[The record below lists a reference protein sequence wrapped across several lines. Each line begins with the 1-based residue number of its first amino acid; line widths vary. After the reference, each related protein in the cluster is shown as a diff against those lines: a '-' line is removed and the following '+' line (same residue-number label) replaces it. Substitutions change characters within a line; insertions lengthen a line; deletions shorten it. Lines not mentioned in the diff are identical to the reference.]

1 MRVLVTG
8 GAGFIGNNLIRSFVS
23 EPAAL
28 PDGEPVDILNLDA
41 LTYAA
46 NPNAMR
52 DLEESSLYRF
62 AQVNLQDAAGVR
74 SVFEDFQPNW
84 IIHLAAESHVDRSIR
99 DPGPFLQSNTV
110 GTFNLLEA
118 ARAHFDK
125 LTGSVRSAFRLLHV
139 STDEVYGSL
148 ANDGVFG
155 EASPYAPNSPYA
167 ASKAASDHLARAW
180 CATYGLPVIIAHAS
194 NNFGPFQNS
203 EKLIPTVIQSALSGS
218 DIPIYGKGRNTRDWI
233 YVKDCVDALRLLVAH
248 GRPGESYNVGASN
261 ERTNIELTKQIC
273 ELLDDLAPRADGR
286 SYAEQIKFVVDRPG
300 HDFRYAIDASKI
312 KGEFGWS
319 PKYDF
324 DAALRQTVQWY
335 RLRGA
340 AE

>member
-8 GAGFIGNNLIRSFVS
+8 GAGFIGNNLIRSLAS
-23 EPAAL
+23 EPTAL
-28 PDGEPVDILNLDA
+28 PDGEPVGILNLDA

-46 NPNAMR
+46 SPDALS
-52 DLEESSLYRF
+52 DLAEKPRYRF
-62 AQVNLQDAAGVR
+62 AQINLLNAEAVQSA
-74 SVFEDFQPNW
+74 FEDFQPNW
-84 IIHLAAESHVDRSIR
+84 VIHLAAESHVDRSIR
-99 DPGPFLQSNTV
+99 DPAIFLQSNTV
-110 GTFNLLEA
+110 GTFNLLQA
-118 ARAHFDK
+118 ARAHFEQ
-125 LTGSVRSAFRLLHV
+125 LTEGAQSAFRLLHV

-155 EASPYAPNSPYA
+155 ESSPYAPNSPYS

-203 EKLIPTVIQSALSGS
+203 EKLIPTVIRNALSGS
-218 DIPIYGKGRNTRDWI
+218 DIPIYGTGLNTRDWI
-233 YVKDCVDALRLLVAH
+233 YVKDCVDALRLLVAY

-261 ERTNIELTKQIC
+261 ERTNTELAQKIC
-273 ELLDDLAPRADGR
+273 EILDDLAPRADGR
-286 SYAEQIKFVVDRPG
+286 RYAEQIKFVRDRPG

-312 KGEFGWS
+312 KREIGWS
-319 PKYDF
+319 PQYDF
-324 DAALRQTVQWY
+324 ETALHETVQWY